1 MKTKNFLL
9 FILFG
14 LLLSLFISF
23 LASFLLNITT
33 LSTISTIILV
43 VLSISL
49 YLYIEITENI
59 DYIDIF
65 IFFKSLF
72 KVIENP
78 NPQTTIMKNFK
89 AEKIKSKNKK
99 VVLEVNQEINFSLD
113 SLGFC
118 KEISM
123 NDKVLVLFPTLT
135 DNGELEYQTFWYDLS
150 EIIIHNTTNQKGAT
164 KNLKIIQQLTD
175 YIREQIEIEKDICKQ
190 KEEQEK
196 ITKLIKL
203 ASSSKI
209 YADQININ
217 LYKRA
222 FAELQNLID
231 KGEKLKK
238 VYFELVRETLI
249 GKELSDYNPE
259 QILNNHSAIESQY
272 QQTREEYDKLKDTA
286 TAYAEL
292 LQGNDL

>member
-23 LASFLLNITT
+23 LASFLLNIPT
-33 LSTISTIILV
+33 LITISTIILV
-43 VLSISL
+43 VLSIS
-49 YLYIEITENI
+49 LYIEITENI

-113 SLGFC
+113 SLGVC
-118 KEISM
+118 KEISV

-164 KNLKIIQQLTD
+164 KNLKIIQQLTNF
-175 YIREQIEIEKDICKQ
+175 IREQIEIEKDICKQ

-209 YADQININ
+209 YADQIN

-292 LQGNDL
+292 LQSNDL